1 MANINF
7 TVNHLTACREAIV
20 EFSKENNIKIM
31 SSKIRIG
38 TADYKKAEYL
48 NHKSLVYVS
57 VDKDANVLD
66 VNLCNDWNFSNMNY
80 FSIATGS
87 FEPKQEKWT
96 TMSIPSFVEF
106 HALEKVGDKCLMK
119 KHLQALKEKILT
131 IKEKQSG
138 QKRYTSVNALFR
150 SIKMG
155 DLYKHFPWLER
166 TPHAHVIESWKRAVE
181 TLPMTTIIASTEGYY
196 ISVDSLELE
205 NKQAIGLYETIKHY
219 EKKEV
224 SLSFEQCKDLSFIS
238 KLPVYM
244 DARLNPASVV
254 LNMILRLSNLNPV
267 TNEDEGMV

>member
-1 MANINF
+1 MKNF
-7 TVNHLTACREAIV
+7 NLVVNHLTACRKAIV
-20 EFSKENNIKIM
+20 EYSKENNIKIM

-38 TADYKKAEYL
+38 TADYKKAEDL
-48 NHKSLVYVS
+48 NHKSVLYIS
-57 VDKDANVLD
+57 FDKEGHVLDAN
-66 VNLCNDWNFSNMNY
+66 LCTDWNWSNMNF

-155 DLYKHFPWLER
+155 DLYKHVPWLEH

-181 TLPMTTIIASTEGYY
+181 TLPMTTIASTEGYY
-196 ISVDSLELE
+196 ISIDSLELE

-254 LNMILRLSNLNPV
+254 LNMILRLSNLKL
-267 TNEDEGMV
+267 EIDEN